1 MKTGASKFEYY
12 IQNFETLLDKAS
24 KQKNPALFLYRN
36 NARTS
41 IFMLEGLCKLYAG
54 LHNRKKFEKL
64 KMHFKLL
71 EDGLGIIDYYDAFAK
86 EFTANKKIPRTI
98 TAYLQAQLREKLQHF
113 NELLTEK
120 GWINADHTRIKKIR
134 AKLNKVD
141 WQNEKEEVAN
151 MLQFYEESILI
162 IKDFVAEKGAG
173 FTNIETDLHE
183 LRRKLRWLSI
193 YPQAIRGSIQLTN
206 SKAPTKSLQKYLTS
220 EIIHSPYNKMP
231 DAANN
236 RHFLLLEQKYFYSL
250 SWMIASLGNLKDAGL
265 RVIAIKEAIQISSSI
280 SDEMAYKK
288 AYQLAGKKQAD
299 LPSIL
304 KDAGKII
311 TQYFKEANLD
321 KLIAGTAAVL

>member
-1 MKTGASKFEYY
+1 MKNGLVKFEFY
-12 IQNFETLLDKAS
+12 IQQFEALLDKAS

-36 NARTS
+36 NARTT

-54 LHNRKKFEKL
+54 LHNKKKFEKL

-86 EFTANKKIPRTI
+86 EFAANKKIPPTI
-98 TAYLQAQLREKLQHF
+98 TAYLQAQLREKIQHF

-120 GWINADHTRIKKIR
+120 GWLSPDRKRITKMR
-134 AKLNKVD
+134 AKLKKAD
-141 WQNEKEEVAN
+141 WQNEKEEI
-151 MLQFYEESILI
+151 ESIRVFYLESI
-162 IKDFVAEKGAG
+162 QTIKDFVAQKGAG

-193 YPQAIRGSIQLTN
+193 YPQAIRGSIQLTS
-206 SKAPTKSLQKYLTS
+206 SKAPSKNLQKYLTS
-220 EIIHSPYNKMP
+220 AILNSPYNKMP

-236 RHFLLLEQKYFYSL
+236 RHFLLLEQNYFYAL
-250 SWMIASLGNLKDAGL
+250 SWMIANLGDLKDAGL
-265 RVIAIKEAIQISSSI
+265 RVIAIKEALQINNAL
-280 SDEMAYKK
+280 SDELAYKK
-288 AYQLAGKKQAD
+288 AYQLTGKKQAD
-299 LPSIL
+299 IPSIL

-311 TQYFKEANLD
+311 TLYFKEANLD